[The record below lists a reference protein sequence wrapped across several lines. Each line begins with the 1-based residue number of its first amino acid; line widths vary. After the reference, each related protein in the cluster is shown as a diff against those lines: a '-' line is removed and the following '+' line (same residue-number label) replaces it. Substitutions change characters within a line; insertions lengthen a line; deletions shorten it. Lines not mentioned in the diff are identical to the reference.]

1 MKIQQPPYL
10 QKGDTI
16 GITCPAGYMA
26 AEKAAQ
32 CIATLQQWG
41 YQVMTG
47 KTLGSYSDTYFSGTD
62 NERREELQ
70 AMLDDKN
77 IKAILFAR
85 GGYGMGRI
93 IDGLRFTKFKRNP
106 KWLIGFSDVTV
117 MHGHL
122 YRQYNIASIHAQMA
136 AAFNDG
142 ADTSLAVL
150 SLKKM
155 LAGKHFTIKSFAYPF
170 NRKGQATGKLVGGN
184 LTLLTNM
191 LGTASEIDTRGCILF
206 LEDLDEQLYAIDRLL
221 RQLKRAG
228 KFKNLAG
235 VVLGGF
241 TDMKDTERP
250 FGKNI
255 HELLQDV
262 FAEYAYPV
270 CYDFPVSHTSE
281 NMALKVGAIYQ
292 LKITKSGATLA
303 EAKI

>member
-1 MKIQQPPYL
+1 MKILQPPYL

-26 AEKAAQ
+26 AEKAEQ

-41 YQVMTG
+41 FQVMVG
-47 KTLGSYSDTYFSGTD
+47 KTLGSSCDTYFSGTD
-62 NERREELQ
+62 KERMEELQ

-93 IDGLRFTKFKRNP
+93 IDGLRFTKFKRDP
-106 KWLIGFSDVTV
+106 KWLVGFSDITV
-117 MHGHL
+117 MHSHL
-122 YRQYNIASIHAQMA
+122 YRQYRIASIHAQMA

-142 ADTSLAVL
+142 GDKSLSVL
-150 SLKKM
+150 SIKKM
-155 LAGKHFTIKSFAYPF
+155 LEGKLVPIKTTVHAF
-170 NRKGQATGKLVGGN
+170 NRKGLATGRLVGGN

-191 LGTASEIDTRGCILF
+191 LGTASEVDTKNCILF

-228 KFKNLAG
+228 KLKNLAG
-235 VVLGGF
+235 VILGGF

-262 FAEYAYPV
+262 FAAYSFPI
-270 CYDFPVSHTSE
+270 CYDFPVSHTAD
-281 NMALKVGAIYQ
+281 NMALKVGATYQ
-292 LKITKSGATLA
+292 LKITKTSATLA
-303 EAKI
+303 EIKT